1 MKDYDDICVSIVIPT
16 YNRKETLQ
24 QTLKALFNQSYP
36 KDKYEIIVV
45 DDGSTDGT
53 EEMIDELINKSPC
66 KLKYLH
72 QKNQGPAVAR
82 NNSIKSSEGK
92 IILFTDDDC
101 VPEIDWIS
109 KHVKWYEKDIIGV
122 GGLLISKNETLLDK
136 MDYYRYKEQY
146 VDRKLVYNPILLG
159 TANCS
164 YKREILAEVGGFDE
178 SFPFP
183 GGEDGDLATRILRFG
198 KTVVD
203 PNIIVY
209 HLRKNELSMSKIKQ
223 WFRNGRGDLL
233 YRRKHGALRCYQLAV
248 PLVTAGKTFIYA
260 KNVFK
265 DEKLNALPICILYF
279 VREVIADAGLLRE
292 YILSRRKY

>member
-1 MKDYDDICVSIVIPT
+1 MKVSVVIPT
-16 YNRKETLQ
+16 YNRKETLK
-24 QTLKALFNQSYP
+24 QTLDALFSQSYP
-36 KDKYEIIVV
+36 KDKYEIIAV

-53 EEMIDELINKSPC
+53 KEMIDEIINKSLC
-66 KLKYLH
+66 KIIYIR

-82 NNSIKSSEGK
+82 NKGIKSSEGE

-101 VPEIDWIS
+101 VPERDWIS
-109 KHVKWYEKDIIGV
+109 KHVRWYEKDVVGV

-136 MDYYRYKEQY
+136 MDYYRYKAQY
-146 VDRKLVYNPILLG
+146 IDRKLVYNPTLIG

-183 GGEDGDLATRILRFG
+183 GGEDGDLATRILRLG
-198 KTVVD
+198 KTVID

-233 YRRKHGALRCYQLAV
+233 YRRKHGALKCYQLAV

-265 DEKLNALPICILYF
+265 DEKLNALPIGILYF
-279 VREVIADAGLLRE
+279 VREVIADAGLLWE
-292 YILSRRKY
+292 YILSRKH